1 MRKFEKIGGAIVFLL
16 FLLRIFV
23 GTEFNVVLR
32 LGLLTLSLF
41 YLWFGFFL
49 FNRIGF
55 SDLLKKEAR
64 SKLNAFTISAGIVM
78 GIVYSF
84 CILSIIYVI
93 YFYAL
98 MQFLVATAAVGVI
111 AATFLLGVYNTLHMP
126 IQKFYNQFYKRS
138 LIIGSVIIALWL
150 TPIDKRLEIL
160 FKNHPDF
167 IEAYKEYRLD
177 PSETNYEKLKEARS
191 LFK

>member
-16 FLLRIFV
+16 FLLRVFI
-23 GTEFNVVLR
+23 GTDFNVVLR
-32 LGLLTLSLF
+32 LGLLFLSLF

-55 SDLLKKEAR
+55 LDLLNKEAR
-64 SKLNAFTISAGIVM
+64 SKLNAFTITVGIIM

-98 MQFLVATAAVGVI
+98 MQFLIVTAAISII
-111 AATFLLGVYNTLHMP
+111 ATTLLIGVYNTLNMP
-126 IQKFYNQFYKRS
+126 LQKFYNQFYKRS
-138 LIIGSVIIALWL
+138 LIIGSVIIALWH
-150 TPIDKRLEIL
+150 TPIDKRLDIL
-160 FKNHPDF
+160 FKKHPDF
-167 IEAYKEYRLD
+167 IDAYKEHREN
-177 PSETNYEKLKEARS
+177 PSEQNLEKLKEARS